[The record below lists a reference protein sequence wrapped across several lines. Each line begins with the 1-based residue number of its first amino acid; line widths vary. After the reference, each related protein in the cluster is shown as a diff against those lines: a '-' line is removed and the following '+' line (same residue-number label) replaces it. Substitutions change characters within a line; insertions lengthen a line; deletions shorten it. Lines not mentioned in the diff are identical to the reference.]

1 MFQEL
6 EKKQKVKFE
15 TSSGVFQEGV
25 IVDIETKNG
34 FNGYK
39 YTIAHIKVGDKIIQL
54 NTWNLI
60 PIK

>member
-1 MFQEL
+1 MFHDL

-15 TSSGVFQEGV
+15 TPTGYQEGI
-25 IVDIETKNG
+25 IVDIETRNG

-39 YTIAHIKVGDKIIQL
+39 YTVAHIKVNDRIIQL
-54 NTWNLI
+54 NTWTLI